1 MNKHLVLLM
10 FVFSEYSYCSAY
22 KNTFKKL
29 LGKKIAS
36 TYKDLDNFNLFQCF
50 SYCEKNKNCKIFNY
64 NAIRHLCQLSDNSVD
79 DYLDL
84 MTNSDEWDVYITTME
99 LINFTAET
107 TNYTV
112 LTTAVT
118 TTISS
123 EATITTAAATEMSTL
138 EAITETTSTATLTTE
153 TTTETTSTT
162 VTLAKATRTG
172 IEKTVT
178 VLEFGSQWNRTKIDH
193 SINSNK
199 LTICTW
205 VSIGPDASND
215 NRVLF
220 NLNTETDCQYL
231 VMWISDT
238 VNKLKMEFR
247 INGQNSNFKTE
258 ILSTNRYYHV
268 CLVYDTGNLTLYL
281 NGEIVET
288 GNVNIPPENKIE
300 VESLFIGKSFNQQ
313 CENRDTDSLKYA
325 FLYDFN
331 IYLLALTEAE
341 VKAMMN
347 GTSAHVG
354 TVKWKDVKQKFA
366 GVENIQLK
374 SISKL
379 LLSNP

>member
-1 MNKHLVLLM
+1 
-10 FVFSEYSYCSAY
+10 
-22 KNTFKKL
+22 
-29 LGKKIAS
+29 
-36 TYKDLDNFNLFQCF
+36 
-50 SYCEKNKNCKIFNY
+50 
-64 NAIRHLCQLSDNSVD
+64 
-79 DYLDL
+79 
-84 MTNSDEWDVYITTME
+84 ME

-107 TNYTV
+107 TNDTV

-123 EATITTAAATEMSTL
+123 EATTTTAAATEMSTL
-138 EAITETTSTATLTTE
+138 EAITETTSTAMLTTE

-162 VTLAKATRTG
+162 VTLAKATRPE

-205 VSIGPDASND
+205 VSIGPDDSND
-215 NRVLF
+215 DRILV

-258 ILSTNRYYHV
+258 ILSSNRYYHI
-268 CLVYDTGNLTLYL
+268 CLVYDTGDLTLYL

-288 GNVNIPPENKIE
+288 GNVNIPPEKKIE
-300 VESLFIGKSFNQQ
+300 VESLFIGKSF
-313 CENRDTDSLKYA
+313 S
-325 FLYDFN
+325 
-331 IYLLALTEAE
+331 
-341 VKAMMN
+341 
-347 GTSAHVG
+347 
-354 TVKWKDVKQKFA
+354 
-366 GVENIQLK
+366 
-374 SISKL
+374 
-379 LLSNP
+379 